1 LVFCGEKKKSPVTK
15 ELSCNEGA
23 CTDRQYRFQ
32 PLLADTEADERNEF
46 KTMLPSFPP
55 RKVTT
60 PSSAPR
66 FIPHYRPNVA
76 VTSPKVS
83 ENAPPSLPLAL
94 EQRFED
100 LADQA
105 YPGLKQNQ
113 AENQSASSVLAVT
126 NSENTFDMN
135 IKKHPITILSEEEM
149 TSKDFFET
157 NPKTKKQKISS
168 KNETTDKAIT
178 TGKQT
183 DEPLTAE
190 DIVFAEVHRQSSQK
204 KSTKKTLDE
213 TSNPKK
219 AQTPKTSNASVDDLE
234 VTTAIPNPTTT
245 AKKSRK
251 SSKKQDQPLF
261 PFSYL
266 QLVHYP
272 LPYPED
278 IQSLSFP
285 HQKKIVTYMKLSPK
299 GIAGLQFTN
308 YDNRA
313 VITGIHPVL
322 FQEST
327 NGKYG
332 LQLYDMIYS
341 VNHLDA
347 RYATFQQLINAIHH
361 ENEEWKEVQNNNNPV
376 TTNTTTTTATALTIS
391 SSSSNTDPSQSNN
404 NPNNNKSTAS
414 PANNTNI
421 YINDMNDPNYHS
433 NRTLLKNAII
443 DSMANIVFIRLLR

>member
-1 LVFCGEKKKSPVTK
+1 LP
-15 ELSCNEGA
+15 LSAAN
-23 CTDRQYRFQ
+23 Q
-32 PLLADTEADERNEF
+32 PIPKLKGINS

-76 VTSPKVS
+76 VTSTKVS
-83 ENAPPSLPLAL
+83 ENAPSLPLTL

-100 LADQA
+100 LADHA
-105 YPGLKQNQ
+105 YPGLKQTQ
-113 AENQSASSVLAVT
+113 AENQSVSSAPAVT
-126 NSENTFDMN
+126 DSENTFDMN

-157 NPKTKKQKISS
+157 NPKAKKQKISS
-168 KNETTDKAIT
+168 KNETSDKAIT

-183 DEPLTAE
+183 DESLSAE
-190 DIVFAEVHRQSSQK
+190 DIVFAEAHRLPSQK
-204 KSTKKTLDE
+204 KSAKKTPDE

-219 AQTPKTSNASVDDLE
+219 TSTPKTSNAAVDLE
-234 VTTAIPNPTTT
+234 VTAAVPNPATT

-251 SSKKQDQPLF
+251 SSKKLDQPLF

-266 QLVHYP
+266 QLIHYP

-285 HQKKIVTYMKLSPK
+285 HQKKIITYMKLSPK
-299 GIAGLQFTN
+299 GISGLQFTN

-347 RYATFQQLINAIHH
+347 RYATFQQLMNTIHH
-361 ENEEWKEVQNNNNPV
+361 ENEEWKEVHNNIISN
-376 TTNTTTTTATALTIS
+376 TTNTTTTTAPLTIS
-391 SSSSNTDPSQSNN
+391 SSSSHSDPSQSNN
-404 NPNNNKSTAS
+404 QINNKSTAS